1 MKKIYTWVL
10 MALSIPAFS
19 QHIVRGKIID
29 KTNNE
34 PLQYAV
40 VGSGENAAS
49 VISDKQGR
57 FQISLPADAKNLYV
71 SLIGYHD
78 MSVNITNAG
87 NPLLITMERGAVDLK
102 EVIITPQ
109 SNNAS
114 FHTIS
119 SIDLNLRPVNSAQDL
134 MRLVPGL
141 FLGEHHG
148 GGIAEHI
155 FLRGFDAD
163 HGTDVNVSVD
173 DMPLNLVSHAHGQG
187 FSDLHFLIP
196 ELVTKYEFGK
206 GPYYADKGDFT
217 TAGYVAFHTVDV
229 LDKSTVKIEGGQFNT
244 GRATAMINLLSD
256 KAKNRGESA
265 YIAGE
270 AAYTDGPFDFPQHF
284 SRINLFGKYNVNLS
298 SKERLTITLSTFTS
312 KWRSSGAIPERAVD
326 EGLIGRFGYID
337 SLQDGNT
344 NRTNIIGRLSSSLS
358 DKLSMENQI
367 YYSRYHF
374 DHHYDDTF
382 FADDSVNGD
391 RLKQHEDRDL
401 FGYNGKLTHRTY
413 FKNNAD
419 LTSSFGLGWQLNKIY
434 NSELSH
440 TDNKYVVLDYI
451 QLGNID
457 EMALNTYLDENLRV
471 GKWLFNGGVRLD
483 YLYFNYEDK
492 LNPAMPSRNKIIAS
506 PKLNIE
512 YTINRNVQLYVK
524 TGKGFHSN
532 DAKVVVGNEGKEILP
547 AAYGMDIGMNWK
559 PFDHLFINAAVW
571 YLYLQQEF
579 VYDGDEGT
587 LEPSDKTR
595 REGID
600 FSARYQFTKW
610 LFGVV
615 DVNLAKARDIEAP
628 KGSDYIPLA
637 VPFSSTGGLDF
648 KFANGLNGGISYRY
662 MKDRPANED
671 NSLVAKGYFVSDLT
685 VYYTKKKY
693 EVGLEIQNLFNT
705 KWREEQYEVESR
717 LRNEPAPVDDVS
729 FTAGTSFFA
738 KIKFAIFF

>member
-102 EVIITPQ
+102 EVMITPQ

-344 NRTNIIGRLSSSLS
+344 NRTNIIARLSSSLS

>member
-344 NRTNIIGRLSSSLS
+344 NRTNIIARLSSSLS

-547 AAYGMDIGMNWK
+547 AAYGIDIGMNWK

-685 VYYTKKKY
+685 VYY
-693 EVGLEIQNLFNT
+693 
-705 KWREEQYEVESR
+705 
-717 LRNEPAPVDDVS
+717 
-729 FTAGTSFFA
+729 
-738 KIKFAIFF
+738 